1 MKGQRLWLWRA
12 SGRPI
17 SMNRASPA
25 QQDRPVGHQDREAWL
40 TDVGRQKGDFVEIGG
55 LKSKVYSVHH

>member
-1 MKGQRLWLWRA
+1 LKGQRLWLWRA

-40 TDVGRQKGDFVEIGG
+40 TDVGRQKGDFV
-55 LKSKVYSVHH
+55 